1 LQKDHLIQLHAF
13 LLQIRSYVETIYG
26 EEDSKVF
33 TSYDALNIHPHEVHK
48 SKDIQQIAI
57 FELSKCMSEVL
68 SDKDPVHFKRIS
80 ETLDYTCDH
89 LKKKKKK

>member
-13 LLQIRSYVETIYG
+13 LLQIRSYIETIYG
-26 EEDSKVF
+26 EVDYNVF
-33 TSYDALNIHPHEVHK
+33 NSYDALNIHPHEVHK

-68 SDKDPVHFKRIS
+68 SDKDPVNFKRIS
-80 ETLDYTCDH
+80 ETLDYTCEY
-89 LKKKKKK
+89 LKKNIK

>member
-1 LQKDHLIQLHAF
+1 MQKDHLIQLHAF

-26 EEDSKVF
+26 EEEFNIF
-33 TSYDALNIHPHEVHK
+33 TSYDALDIHPHEVHK
-48 SKDIQQIAI
+48 SKDMQQIAI

-68 SDKDPVHFKRIS
+68 SDKDPVHFKMIS
-80 ETLDYTCDH
+80 ENLGYTCEH